1 MYNDY
6 RTKVLNMEGSFS
18 MSVRGPIFLD
28 AETWAHLK
36 ALAGADLRSPHNYLQ
51 VLVWREWSTRSVMG
65 AEIVSKQPCPGVAA
79 LHPIPPFTS
88 TRANEGHHQSW
99 APSYTRKIK

>member
-1 MYNDY
+1 
-6 RTKVLNMEGSFS
+6 

-51 VLVWREWSTRSVMG
+51 LLVWREWAARSVTG
-65 AEIVSKQPCPGVAA
+65 AEIVSKQPPPGVV
-79 LHPIPPFTS
+79 PSIPTS
-88 TRANEGHHQSW
+88 FHIHQG
-99 APSYTRKIK
+99 K